1 MNPAEKK
8 FDGLKNLFKRFG
20 FLMQAKLNNMKKY
33 YFCGKPITI
42 RNDHAYRDGQCI
54 GPVFDTEY
62 GWKYLAGPKDKGKI
76 DEVEE

>member
-1 MNPAEKK
+1 
-8 FDGLKNLFKRFG
+8 
-20 FLMQAKLNNMKKY
+20 MKKY

-42 RNDHAYRDGQCI
+42 RNDHAYRDGRCL

-62 GWKYLAGPKDKGKI
+62 GWKNLAGPRDKGKI